1 VDIPKEELGSGE
13 QEEEVPQQEID
24 ISTADYQVSTKP
36 SPDASI
42 LAGTL
47 PLDEK
52 QPEAEISE
60 HMEEVQEPNLEQIYT
75 AGSLGNMFTWGEK
88 QIPKLVDEV
97 VDIQAI
103 SYD

>member
-1 VDIPKEELGSGE
+1 VDISKDELGLGE
-13 QEEEVPQQEID
+13 QEEGVPQQEID
-24 ISTADYQVSTKP
+24 ISTTDYQVSTKS

-42 LAGTL
+42 LASNL

-52 QPEAEISE
+52 QPEDKISK
-60 HMEEVQEPNLEQIYT
+60 HMEEVQEPILEQIYT
-75 AGSLGNMFTWGEK
+75 TGSLGNMFTWGEK
-88 QIPKLVDEV
+88 QIPGLVDEV

>member
-1 VDIPKEELGSGE
+1 VDISKDELGLGE

-24 ISTADYQVSTKP
+24 ISTTDYQVSTKP

-42 LAGTL
+42 LASTL

-52 QPEAEISE
+52 QPKAKISE
-60 HMEEVQEPNLEQIYT
+60 HMEEVQEPILEQIYT
-75 AGSLGNMFTWGEK
+75 TRILGNMFTWGEK
-88 QIPKLVDEV
+88 QIPELMDEV